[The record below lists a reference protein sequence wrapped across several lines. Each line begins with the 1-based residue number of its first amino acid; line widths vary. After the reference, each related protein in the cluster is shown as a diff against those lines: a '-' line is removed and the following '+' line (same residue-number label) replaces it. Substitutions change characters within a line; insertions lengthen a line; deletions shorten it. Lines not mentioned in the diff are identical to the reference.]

1 MFIRISLKFFIIVID
16 ICRKLSIIVI
26 GICHKLIKEVF
37 VMPGRDGTGPL
48 GDGAMTG
55 RGLGV
60 CGSVSS
66 LIYGRG
72 LGLGRGLNCRRVIN
86 PVYADSKEALTEQKA
101 VLEARLEAINNQ
113 LNK

>member
-1 MFIRISLKFFIIVID
+1 
-16 ICRKLSIIVI
+16 
-26 GICHKLIKEVF
+26 
-37 VMPGRDGTGPL
+37 MPGRDGTGPL
-48 GDGAMTG
+48 GQGAMTG

-60 CGSVSS
+60 CVNGNRT
-66 LIYGRG
+66 LYGRG

-101 VLEARLEAINNQ
+101 VLEARLEAVNKQ